1 VADPAL
7 RRLLRQGVVPPP
19 GRDRFTLYGR
29 NGRVL
34 REGGE
39 PSRGHFP
46 FLEKHILIDAGVF
59 FQSNGILL
67 EQLIRELRALA
78 AGADPSLPMADLYC
92 GTGVFAAF
100 LGDRFAGADLVELNK
115 TALDL
120 ARQNVSAQGARF
132 FAQSDEEWAAAAG
145 EGGPYGFVVADP
157 PRQGLSRG
165 MRRYLIRRGPS
176 LFAYVSC
183 DPAVLARDSRELLGG
198 GYALEKLL
206 LYDFY
211 PQTAHIESLALFA
224 RRKNP

>member
-39 PSRGHFP
+39 PSRGSFP

-59 FQSNGILL
+59 FQSNGTLL
-67 EQLIRELRALA
+67 ERLIGELRTLA

-100 LGDRFAGADLVELNK
+100 LGERFAGADLVEINK
-115 TALDL
+115 TALAL
-120 ARQNVSAQGARF
+120 ARRNVSAPGARF
-132 FAQSDEEWAAAAG
+132 FAQSDEEWAAAG
-145 EGGPYGFVVADP
+145 EGGPYGFVTADP

-165 MRRYLIRRGPS
+165 MRRYLIRRGPP
-176 LFAYVSC
+176 LLAYISC

-198 GYALEKLL
+198 GYVLEKLL

-211 PQTAHIESLALFA
+211 PQTAHIETLAVFS
-224 RRKNP
+224 RGTKP